1 MIKKY
6 KTNIMFMYSDIKRKL
21 KNNFSFHVYL
31 NLVLFYR
38 FSVFFSNLYPVALAF
53 ICIPF

>member
-31 NLVLFYR
+31 NLVLFYK
-38 FSVFFSNLYPVALAF
+38 FSAFFSNLYPVALAF
-53 ICIPF
+53 I